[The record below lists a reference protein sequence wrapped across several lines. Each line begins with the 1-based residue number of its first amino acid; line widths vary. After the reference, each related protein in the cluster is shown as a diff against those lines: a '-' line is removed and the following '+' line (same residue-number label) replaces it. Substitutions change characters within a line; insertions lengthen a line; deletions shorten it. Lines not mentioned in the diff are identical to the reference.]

1 MPTTN
6 KKKTEPENKR
16 NSPSIFRKLFEGITF
31 SETLLLASTP
41 IVAYLVVFFYEYGYF
56 SVWHIPLTFVSFDP
70 PTILL
75 VMISLISVAIAM
87 YFWSDRLLEIIDFQ
101 SEPIRRRLKDN
112 VFPTVL
118 VLTYLF
124 LTVANWIVWSFGL
137 LFLLLVIGVP
147 FLTPLFTQKNKKG
160 YLAKLR
166 AQDKATDQRKTEQ
179 QLKVIDRLINLVG
192 PRLALVAFLLL
203 ATLYFAY
210 FLGMSSSTGQKEFLV
225 VNTLPE
231 RVVVWKFDNYLV
243 SSTFNRRTKQIDPKF
258 VILDLGKDPTL
269 EYHLEQIGPLAVKAL
284 TNLPIVT
291 STPSATQPIYMNP

>member
-1 MPTTN
+1 
-6 KKKTEPENKR
+6 
-16 NSPSIFRKLFEGITF
+16 
-31 SETLLLASTP
+31 
-41 IVAYLVVFFYEYGYF
+41 VFFYEYGYF